1 MKPNIFKHRMT
12 TGQDGRFFN
21 LEDTVRPSLRRAAA
35 IADLIEVAC
44 EVADI
49 GSFENETL
57 WRAAQAIR
65 YEIMDAESLI
75 EAYVEETRSSAQAEK
90 DGANE

>member
-1 MKPNIFKHRMT
+1 MKPNNIFKHRMNT
-12 TGQDGRFFN
+12 DQDGRFFN
-21 LEDTVRPSLRRAAA
+21 LEDTVRPSLQRAAA

-49 GSFENETL
+49 CSFENETL

-65 YEIMDAESLI
+65 YEISDAEALI
-75 EAYVEETRSSAQAEK
+75 KAYVEETRSSAQAEK
-90 DGANE
+90 DGAK

>member
-1 MKPNIFKHRMT
+1 MNTNKVFKHRMNI
-12 TGQDGRFFN
+12 GQDGRFFN
-21 LEDTVRPSLRRAAA
+21 LEDTVRPSLQRAAA

-49 GSFENETL
+49 CSFADETL

-65 YEIMDAESLI
+65 YEIMDAEALI

-90 DGANE
+90 DCAK